1 MLEKERI
8 ADEKRQ
14 KREENRARKEQEK
27 LEEKAK
33 KEEERR
39 KVLETQKAKK
49 GRPRQRAHK
58 VLNTRDGEPK
68 GATPLEE
75 HQGHGLV
82 QVAKECNVAAEGES
96 SPSMSLQDKTEDGEL
111 PWCNFTLRA

>member
-1 MLEKERI
+1 M
-8 ADEKRQ
+8 
-14 KREENRARKEQEK
+14 
-27 LEEKAK
+27 EEKAK

-39 KVLETQKAKK
+39 KVLETRKAKK

-96 SPSMSLQDKTEDGEL
+96 SPSMSLQDKTVDHAKGLTQRFNADPEG
-111 PWCNFTLRA
+111 FVRVTRARSQKQSMHV